1 MTVCPVKAISLDWA
15 TEMVPFMERLTEY
28 AYGAVKGRG
37 KRVCYINFVL
47 NVTPDCDCVG
57 WSDLPLVPDVGLLA
71 STDPVA
77 LDQACLDM
85 VNARPGWIPLSTAL
99 RTFLVARWPHTRGEV
114 QLSYGQSLGLGNRE
128 YVLKKI

>member
-1 MTVCPVKAISLDWA
+1 
-15 TEMVPFMERLTEY
+15 MERLTEY

-85 VNARPGWIPLSTAL
+85 VNAAPRLDPAL
-99 RTFLVARWPHTRGEV
+99 NGAPDVFVARWPHTRGEV